1 MKRLIILT
9 LAFILAGCSGFPYIN
24 IIVEPT
30 TDPNS
35 ALPTESITVDPAV
48 LETETALVCPTL
60 DCSICQT
67 AEKTDEPAET
77 ETPQIT
83 ETSEVTA
90 TPSLT
95 STPGPSP
102 TATETVSP
110 TMTAT
115 PWPYSLQLG
124 TPAFSP
130 NFAHTD
136 LACNWQGVAGQVIST
151 SGAPVTN
158 LVISIRGTLN
168 GTAVNAVGL
177 TGYPGASAYGPGGFE
192 IQLGTTPVDSNNT
205 LTIQVLDLQANALTA
220 PIPFSTSS
228 SCEQNLVVIN
238 FTASN

>member
-1 MKRLIILT
+1 MKRLSILF
-9 LAFILAGCSGFPYIN
+9 LAILLAGCTGFPYIN

-48 LETETALVCPTL
+48 LETEPALVCPTV

-67 AEKTDEPAET
+67 AEKTDEPVDT

-83 ETSEVTA
+83 ETPEITS

-95 STPGPSP
+95 NTPGPSP
-102 TATETVSP
+102 TATITVSP
-110 TMTAT
+110 TITAT

-124 TPAFSP
+124 TPALSP
-130 NFAHTD
+130 NFAHAD
-136 LACNWQGVAGQVIST
+136 LGCNWTGVAGQVISA
-151 SGAPVTN
+151 SGDPVTN
-158 LVISIRGTLN
+158 LVISIRGTFN
-168 GTAVNAVGL
+168 GGMVNAVGL
-177 TGYPGASAYGPGGFE
+177 SGFPGASAYGPGGFE
-192 IQLGTTPVDSNNT
+192 IQLGTSPVESNNT
-205 LTIQVLDLQANALTA
+205 LTIQVLDLQANPLTA

-228 SCEQNLVVIN
+228 NCEQNLVVIN